1 MSKFL
6 QKVKDFFRNV
16 IEFIKDTKKELKNV
30 SWPNRREL
38 VSTTVVV
45 IVTVF
50 FFGAFLYVVD
60 MAVGRAMI
68 FVLGKLSSWS

>member
-1 MSKFL
+1 MNRFL
-6 QKVKDFFRNV
+6 QKTRDFFRNV
-16 IEFIKDTKKELKNV
+16 LEFIKETRKELKNV

-50 FFGAFLYVVD
+50 FFGAFLAVVD
-60 MAVGRAMI
+60 FLVGHLMAA
-68 FVLGKLSSWS
+68 VLAKLAS

>member
-1 MSKFL
+1 MNGFL
-6 QKVKDFFRNV
+6 QKTKDFFKNI
-16 IEFIKDTKKELKNV
+16 IEFITDTRKELKNV

-50 FFGAFLYVVD
+50 FFGVFLAVVD
-60 MAVGRAMI
+60 YCVSRVVI
-68 FVLGKLSSWS
+68 FVLAKLSS

>member
-1 MSKFL
+1 MNGFL
-6 QKVKDFFRNV
+6 QKTKDFFKNI
-16 IEFIKDTKKELKNV
+16 IEFITDTRKELKNV

-50 FFGAFLYVVD
+50 FFGVFLAVVD
-60 MAVGRAMI
+60 YFVSRVVI
-68 FVLGKLSSWS
+68 FVLAKLSS